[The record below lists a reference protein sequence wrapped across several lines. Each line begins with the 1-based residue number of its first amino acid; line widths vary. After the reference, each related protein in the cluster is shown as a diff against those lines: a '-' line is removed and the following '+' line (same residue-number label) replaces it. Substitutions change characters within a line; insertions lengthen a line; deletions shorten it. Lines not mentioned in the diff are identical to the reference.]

1 MISDI
6 QSTHR
11 MRENQEWIHPANIQ
25 LNDLGPNVSDRYS
38 DISSPNR
45 NSFIHDQCQN
55 SAEGQKKALTRYN
68 QEEQHQT
75 QREHLKMEIQEQN
88 EQQISSSYRGL
99 SNKQSKAKSK
109 STSQNFSTQKRQSKL
124 NIFSNL
130 YTEKSQM
137 IYKTKKII
145 KKFLKEDKPIQL
157 SDKAKSVL
165 SVFKRIYN
173 FIQVVRVFTRSHS
186 ITAEQFRLINDISSH
201 RFDKQ
206 SLHKQKIL
214 TLNDIKNGLWKIL
227 DFIVGLG
234 GLNRLIFKNKVSLL
248 PTDQIN
254 VIWMLFQLF
263 FNFFALYYASIY
275 IVFDFRSRLLEI
287 DEGVS
292 KASSI
297 YTTNVYIL
305 IFTTILDVIK
315 GFNTAFYRKG
325 ETIIDRK
332 EIAINYIYGRFFFDF
347 LSLFSVV
354 FSRTFFP
361 DMDKLLMYRIQFLF
375 LFKIHNIQHVI
386 YVFQKTF
393 IMNEK
398 YDNIISL
405 LRLMGILCISSHVG
419 AIMYHCQAQ
428 FQIYYMNSNQ
438 TWLDQAGILNENY
451 WVRYINSFFCS
462 AGTLVNAIVYNP
474 KTTIETVYMTFTLL
488 GNCCI
493 FGYVINEL
501 GNIMDNIVKNQKNS
515 QKELRLINSYMET
528 KNVNRELQTRI
539 RNYLEYMH
547 REERQLN
554 LEETKQVIEKLSSQL
569 KIELVKEVNI
579 QYVAVFHILN
589 KIFSQKI
596 QEKSL
601 FIMND
606 IKFTP
611 GEVIFLEG
619 DYDDCSIYLILEGQ
633 VNIYH
638 TNNKDEDYIVQ
649 NLKKG
654 QCFGEIAFF
663 TGQQRNASARSNE
676 FTTLI
681 KIEREQFIQL
691 IKEHSQDDYETF
703 QQINHKIQQS
713 QDYSQIYEKNTKQG
727 KCYTCGNINHISKN
741 CTLTHFQPLPV
752 AVIQTGNRSFQQDRQ
767 FKSRSKKNKW
777 HPRKNLNLIKME
789 EAAQRAGEEY
799 ITIIEEIN
807 YNILDQ
813 SDYDIDQSIEYQN
826 NQDRF
831 MNYEKQNTR
840 DNNQFMLLSNQDNV
854 EGILARGDQKNLS
867 FNFTSN
873 LFQDSKKEN
882 QQYPPYDYTK
892 QEGKDFRENHKKI
905 DSNNSIQNKDIQY
918 LKDQLQRRGSKFAP
932 LQTHTLTQ
940 IQESPTYLQQ
950 GSQPNSQQGNIYSS
964 NQQQQ
969 QQHLNAMFNGLMAQ
983 NNSFQSPNYNIQI
996 TSPKNNNNQVQ
1007 RISKKQGTHN
1017 YSGTYIA
1024 RKLMGK
1030 SQIPPFD
1037 SFPRQNTNQTNI
1049 ANGAYQNNFE
1059 ENKMQLVN
1067 NKMKD
1072 SFINLVEIFKSNV
1085 SLQIDFMRNYKK
1097 YFPDWNISEIER
1109 KNKCK
1114 LASKNLYDSNKNSIT
1129 KRNLISNKIFSKKSN
1144 KASDYFSQL
1153 NTRKNQKNDN
1163 LNPKNKNEE
1172 E

>member
-11 MRENQEWIHPANIQ
+11 MRSNQEWVHPANIQ
-25 LNDLGPNVSDRYS
+25 LNDIGPSISDRYS
-38 DISSPNR
+38 DISSPDR
-45 NSFIHDQCQN
+45 NSFIHDQYQN
-55 SAEGQKKALTRYN
+55 SAEYQKKVSTKYN
-68 QEEQHQT
+68 QEEQQQT
-75 QREHLKMEIQEQN
+75 QREKLKIEIQEQN

-99 SNKQSKAKSK
+99 SSKQSKIQQK
-109 STSQNFSTQKRQSKL
+109 STSQNFSAQKRQSRLKF
-124 NIFSNL
+124 FSNL
-130 YTEKSQM
+130 YTDKSQM
-137 IYKTKKII
+137 IFKTKKII
-145 KKFLKEDKPIQL
+145 KNYVKQDKPIQL
-157 SDKAKSVL
+157 SEKAKVVL
-165 SVFKRIYN
+165 NIFKRIYN

-186 ITAEQFRLINDISSH
+186 ISAEQFRLINDISSH

-206 SLHKQKIL
+206 SFHKQKIL
-214 TLNDIKNGLWKIL
+214 TLNDIKNGLWKVL

-234 GLNRLIFKNKVSLL
+234 GLNRIIFKNKVSLL

-275 IVFDFRSRLLEI
+275 IVFDFRNRLLEI
-287 DEGVS
+287 DQGVS
-292 KASSI
+292 KASSV

-305 IFTTILDVIK
+305 IFTTILDIIK

-361 DMDKLLMYRIQFLF
+361 DMNKLLMYRIQFLF

-386 YVFQKTF
+386 HVFQKTF

-405 LRLMGILCISSHVG
+405 IRLMGILCISSHVG
-419 AIMYHCQAQ
+419 AILYHCQAQ

-438 TWLDQAGILNENY
+438 TWLDQAGIVNENY

-474 KTTIETVYMTFTLL
+474 KTTIEIVYMTFTLL
-488 GNCCI
+488 VNCCI

-547 REERQLN
+547 REEKQLN
-554 LEETKQVIEKLSSQL
+554 LEETKGVIEKLSSQL
-569 KIELVKEVNI
+569 KVELVKEVNI
-579 QYVAVFHILN
+579 QYIAVFHILN

-638 TNNKDEDYIVQ
+638 TNNKDEDYVVQ

-663 TGQQRNASARSNE
+663 TGQHRTASARSSE

-703 QQINHKIQQS
+703 QQISHKFSQS
-713 QDYSQIYEKNTKQG
+713 SDYSQIYEKSTKQG

-767 FKSRSKKNKW
+767 IKQRLKKNKW

-789 EAAQRAGEEY
+789 EAAQRAGEHY
-799 ITIIEEIN
+799 LTIIDDIN

-831 MNYEKQNTR
+831 MFYEKQNTR
-840 DNNQFMLLSNQDNV
+840 DNQFMLLSNQDNFD
-854 EGILARGDQKNLS
+854 GAITRGDQKNLS
-867 FNFTSN
+867 FNLISN
-873 LFQDSKKEN
+873 FYDSKKEN
-882 QQYPPYDYTK
+882 QQYPTYDYAK
-892 QEGKDFRENHKKI
+892 QECKEQFRENHKKI
-905 DSNNSIQNKDIQY
+905 DSNNSIQNKDIVY
-918 LKDQLQRRGSKFAP
+918 LKEQLQRRGSKFAH
-932 LQTHTLTQ
+932 LHTLTQ
-940 IQESPTYLQQ
+940 IQESPPFVQQ
-950 GSQPNSQQGNIYSS
+950 TSQLNSQQGNNYSL

-969 QQHLNAMFNGLMAQ
+969 QQNLNGMFNGLLTQ
-983 NNSFQSPNYNIQI
+983 NNSFQNPNYNIQI
-996 TSPKNNNNQVQ
+996 TSPKNNSQIQ
-1007 RISKKQGTHN
+1007 RINKKQGTHV
-1017 YSGTYIA
+1017 A

-1030 SQIPPFD
+1030 SQIAQFD
-1037 SFPRQNTNQTNI
+1037 NFPRQNTNQTNLV
-1049 ANGAYQNNFE
+1049 ANGVYQNE
-1059 ENKMQLVN
+1059 ENKMQLIN

-1072 SFINLVEIFKSNV
+1072 SFINLVEIFKQNV

-1097 YFPDWNISEIER
+1097 YFPEWNISEIER
-1109 KNKCK
+1109 KNKFK
-1114 LASKNLYDSNKNSIT
+1114 LASKNIYDSNKNSLT
-1129 KRNLISNKIFSKKSN
+1129 KRNQISNKFSSKKTN
-1144 KASDYFSQL
+1144 KASDYFQQL
-1153 NTRKNQKNDN
+1153 NSRKNQKINNQD
-1163 LNPKNKNEE
+1163 LQNKNIGE
-1172 E
+1172 

>member
-1 MISDI
+1 
-6 QSTHR
+6 
-11 MRENQEWIHPANIQ
+11 MRQTQEWIHPVSIQ
-25 LNDLGPNVSDRYS
+25 LNDIGPNVSDRFS

-45 NSFIHDQCQN
+45 NSFVQDQYQN
-55 SAEGQKKALTRYN
+55 SAEYQKKVSTKYN
-68 QEEQHQT
+68 QEDQQHT
-75 QREHLKMEIQEQN
+75 QREKLKIEIQEQN
-88 EQQISSSYRGL
+88 EQQISSSCIKGL
-99 SNKQSKAKSK
+99 SNKQSKVQLK
-109 STSQNFSTQKRQSKL
+109 STSQNISASKRQSRL
-124 NIFSNL
+124 NVFSSL
-130 YTEKSQM
+130 YADKSQM

-145 KKFLKEDKPIQL
+145 KNYMKEDKQIQL
-157 SDKAKSVL
+157 SEKAKNVL
-165 SVFKRIYN
+165 NIFKRIYN

-186 ITAEQFRLINDISSH
+186 ITTEQFRLINDISSH

-206 SLHKQKIL
+206 SLHKKKIL
-214 TLNDIKNGLWKIL
+214 TLNDIKNGLWKVL
-227 DFIVGLG
+227 DFIVSLG
-234 GLNRLIFKNKVSLL
+234 GLNKVIFKNKVSLL

-305 IFTTILDVIK
+305 IFTTILDIIK

-405 LRLMGILCISSHVG
+405 IRLMGILCISSHVG
-419 AIMYHCQAQ
+419 AILYHCQAQ

-438 TWLDQAGILNENY
+438 TWLDQAGIVNENY

-474 KTTIETVYMTFTLL
+474 KTTIEIVYMTFTLL

-554 LEETKQVIEKLSSQL
+554 LEETKGVIEKLSSQL

-579 QYVAVFHILN
+579 QYISVFHILH

-638 TNNKDEDYIVQ
+638 TNNKDEDYVVQ

-663 TGQQRNASARSNE
+663 TGQQRTASARSSE

-681 KIEREQFIQL
+681 KIERDQFVQL

-713 QDYSQIYEKNTKQG
+713 SDYSQIYEKTTKQG

-752 AVIQTGNRSFQQDRQ
+752 AVIQTGNRSFQQERQ
-767 FKSRSKKNKW
+767 IKQRLKKHKW

-789 EAAQRAGEEY
+789 EAAQRAGEEFV
-799 ITIIEEIN
+799 TIIEEIN

-813 SDYDIDQSIEYQN
+813 SDYDIDQSIEYQH

-840 DNNQFMLLSNQDNV
+840 DNQFMLLSNQDNFDV
-854 EGILARGDQKNLS
+854 ALARGDQKNLS
-867 FNFTSN
+867 FNLTSN
-873 LFQDSKKEN
+873 PFYDSKKDN
-882 QQYPPYDYTK
+882 YQYPPYDFTR
-892 QEGKDFRENHKKI
+892 QEGKDFRENHKKV
-905 DSNNSIQNKDIQY
+905 DSNNSIPNKDVQY
-918 LKDQLQRRGSKFAP
+918 LKEQLQRRGSKFAP

-940 IQESPTYLQQ
+940 IQESPPFIQQ
-950 GSQPNSQQGNIYSS
+950 TSQLNSQQGNNYSS

-969 QQHLNAMFNGLMAQ
+969 QQHLNTVFNGLIAQ
-983 NNSFQSPNYNIQI
+983 NNSFQNPNYNIQI
-996 TSPKNNNNQVQ
+996 TSPKNNNQIQ
-1007 RISKKQGTHN
+1007 RINKKQGTHN

-1037 SFPRQNTNQTNI
+1037 SYPRQNTNQTNL
-1049 ANGAYQNNFE
+1049 AGNGVYQNNFE
-1059 ENKMQLVN
+1059 ENKMQTIN

-1072 SFINLVEIFKSNV
+1072 SLINLLEIFKSNV

-1109 KNKCK
+1109 KNKFK
-1114 LASKNLYDSNKNSIT
+1114 LASKNLYDSSNKNSIT
-1129 KRNLISNKIFSKKSN
+1129 KRNQITNKIFSKKTN
-1144 KASDYFSQL
+1144 KAADYFSQL
-1153 NTRKNQKNDN
+1153 NTRKNQKIINQDHHQN
-1163 LNPKNKNEE
+1163 INIGE
-1172 E
+1172 